1 MLQHNMDQIN
11 SVKDI
16 LYDRYVKY
24 INILYSHF
32 LLMMIK
38 ITVLV
43 CNSFEFSIKM
53 SLPYFG
59 I

>member
-1 MLQHNMDQIN
+1 MLQHNMNQTN

-16 LYDRYVKY
+16 LYDKYVKY

-32 LLMMIK
+32 LLMVIK
-38 ITVLV
+38 ITFFV
-43 CNSFEFSIKM
+43 CNSCEFSIKM
-53 SLPYFG
+53 SLPCFG

>member
-1 MLQHNMDQIN
+1 MLQHNMDQIY

-32 LLMMIK
+32 
-38 ITVLV
+38 
-43 CNSFEFSIKM
+43 C
-53 SLPYFG
+53 
-59 I
+59 